1 MNKLLFILIFL
12 LPTAIGLFA
21 QKDSIVFK
29 NGENIVGEIKDLDK
43 NVLKMETTFSD
54 DDFTIDWGNIRE
66 IHSERVFLIR
76 LSGGTRYEGKFKPAP
91 NDSIVIVSQKEK
103 EYTVLLKDIVFLKDI
118 NDGFWS
124 KVYASIDFGFNLTRS
139 NNFKQLSMRSNF
151 GFKDAK
157 WQLDINYNTLNSKQ
171 DNSDQIERTD
181 GGATF
186 KLFLPNEWYPLA
198 SIDFV
203 TNNEQQIKLRST
215 AKLGIGNY
223 IINNNKVYWGF
234 SAGANFNK
242 EDYSN
247 TENDDRQT
255 WEGFGGT
262 ELNFFNAGD
271 LSLLT
276 RLVVY
281 PGFTEKGR
289 LRADFKTDL
298 KYDLPL
304 DFYIKIGFTLN
315 FDNQPASGS
324 SDYDYVMQTGIGWS
338 L

>member
-1 MNKLLFILIFL
+1 MKKHAILTLLLISSVFR
-12 LPTAIGLFA
+12 LFA
-21 QKDSIVFK
+21 QKDSIIFK
-29 NGENIVGEIKDLDK
+29 NGEIIIGEIKELEK

-54 DDFTIDWGNIRE
+54 DDFTIDWGNVRE
-66 IHSERVFLIR
+66 IHSERIFLIR
-76 LSGGTRYEGKFKPAP
+76 MTKGLRFEGNFKPAT
-91 NDSIVIVSQKEK
+91 NDSVTIVPQKGNESV
-103 EYTVLLKDIVFLKDI
+103 VLLKDIVFLKDV
-118 NDGFWS
+118 NTGFWG
-124 KVYASIDFGFNLTRS
+124 KAYASIDFGFNMTRS
-139 NNFKQLSMRSNF
+139 NNFRQVSMRSNF
-151 GFKDAK
+151 GYKDNK

-171 DNSDQIERTD
+171 DNTDPIERND
-181 GGATF
+181 GGTTF
-186 KLFLPNEWYPLA
+186 KLFLPNDWYPLA
-198 SIDFV
+198 SLDFAS
-203 TNNEQQIKLRST
+203 NNEQQIKLRST

-223 IINNNKVYWGF
+223 IINSNKVYWGF

-242 EDYSN
+242 EDYSGS
-247 TENDDRQT
+247 ENSDRQS
-255 WEGFGGT
+255 WEGFAGT

-289 LRADFKTDL
+289 FRADFKTDL

-304 DFYIKIGFTLN
+304 DFYIKVGFTWN

-324 SDYDYVMQTGIGWS
+324 SEYDYVFQTGIGWS

>member
-1 MNKLLFILIFL
+1 MQKLILILLFI

-29 NGENIVGEIKDLDK
+29 NGEFIIGEIKGLEK

-54 DDFTIDWGNIRE
+54 NDFTIDWGNIRE

-76 LSGGTRYEGKFKPAP
+76 MTGGNRYEGKLKPAAG
-91 NDSIVIVSQKEK
+91 DSTIIIPQKGNK
-103 EYTVLLKDIVFLKDI
+103 YAVLLKDIVFLKDV
-118 NDGFWS
+118 NAGFWG
-124 KVYASIDFGFNLTRS
+124 KAYAAIDFGFNLAKS
-139 NNFKQLSMRSNF
+139 NNFKQVSMRSNF
-151 GFKDAK
+151 GFKDSK

-171 DNSDQIERTD
+171 DDTDPIERSD
-181 GGATF
+181 GGTTF
-186 KLFLPNEWYPLA
+186 KLFLPNDWYPLA
-198 SIDFV
+198 SLDFA

-215 AKLGIGNY
+215 AKVGIGNY
-223 IINNNKVYWGF
+223 LINNNKVYWGF

-242 EDYSN
+242 EDYSS
-247 TENDDRQT
+247 TENNDRQS
-255 WEGFGGT
+255 WEGFAGT
-262 ELNFFNAGD
+262 ELSFFNAGD

-276 RLVVY
+276 RFVVY

-289 LRADFKTDL
+289 IRADFKTDI

-304 DFYIKIGFTLN
+304 DFYIKVGFTWN

-324 SDYDYVMQTGIGWS
+324 SEYDYVLQTGIGWS

>member
-1 MNKLLFILIFL
+1 MRKLLIILLFL

-29 NGENIVGEIKDLDK
+29 NGEIIIGEIKELDK

-76 LSGGTRYEGKFKPAP
+76 LTKGFRFEGKFKPAT
-91 NDSIVIVSQKEK
+91 NDSIIILPQKGNESV
-103 EYTVLLKDIVFLKDI
+103 VLLKDIVFLKDV
-118 NDGFWS
+118 NAGFWG
-124 KVYASIDFGFNLTRS
+124 KAYASIDFGFNLTRS
-139 NNFKQLSMRSNF
+139 NNFKQVSMRSNF
-151 GFKDAK
+151 GFKESK

-171 DNSDQIERTD
+171 DNTDPIERTD

-186 KLFLPNEWYPLA
+186 KLFLPNDWYPLA
-198 SIDFV
+198 SLDFV

-223 IINNNKVYWGF
+223 LVNNNKFYWGF

-242 EDYSN
+242 EDYST
-247 TENDDRQT
+247 TENNDRRT
-255 WEGFGGT
+255 WEGFAGT

-276 RLVVY
+276 RFVVY

-289 LRADFKTDL
+289 LRADFKTDI

-304 DFYIKIGFTLN
+304 DFYFKIGFTWN
-315 FDNQPASGS
+315 FDNRPASGS
-324 SDYDYVMQTGIGWS
+324 SNYDYVLQSGIGWS
-338 L
+338 F

>member
-1 MNKLLFILIFL
+1 MRKLLFILFL
-12 LPTAIGLFA
+12 LKSTAICVFA

-29 NGENIVGEIKDLDK
+29 NGEIIIGEIKELEK

-66 IHSERVFLIR
+66 IHSEKVFLIR
-76 LSGGTRYEGKFKPAP
+76 LTKGFRFEGKFKPAT
-91 NDSIVIVSQKEK
+91 NDSIIIVPQKGNESV
-103 EYTVLLKDIVFLKDI
+103 VLLKDIVFLKDV
-118 NDGFWS
+118 NSGFWG
-124 KVYASIDFGFNLTRS
+124 KAYASIDFGFNMTRS
-139 NNFKQLSMRSNF
+139 NNFKQVSMRSNF
-151 GFKDAK
+151 GYKDAK

-171 DNSDQIERTD
+171 DNTDHIERTD

-186 KLFLPNEWYPLA
+186 RVFLPNDWYPLA
-198 SIDFV
+198 SLDFV

-242 EDYSN
+242 EEYKAS
-247 TENDDRQT
+247 EDDKNS
-255 WEGFGGT
+255 WEGFAGT

-271 LSLLT
+271 LSLLS
-276 RLVVY
+276 RLVLY

-289 LRADFKTDL
+289 LRADFKTDI
-298 KYDLPL
+298 KYELPL
-304 DFYIKIGFTLN
+304 DFYFKIGLTWN

-324 SDYDYVMQTGIGWS
+324 SKYDYVIQTGIGWS